1 MIVDVHVHFLSPLAI
16 DAARKAPSRLGVRV
30 VDDGEHPR
38 LVVGNEAPTRPLLE
52 ALYTLDRHRVF
63 FETQGIDTAVFGPL
77 MDVAGYSLP
86 GPERGARGV
95 LGGGGWAPRR
105 RCHDSSSI
113 AGTCSR

>member
-16 DAARKAPSRLGVRV
+16 DVARKAPSRHGVRV

-63 FETQGIDTAVFGPL
+63 FEAQGIWPDAASAPIGAAQSSLFRT
-77 MDVAGYSLP
+77 LP
-86 GPERGARGV
+86 GG
-95 LGGGGWAPRR
+95 
-105 RCHDSSSI
+105 
-113 AGTCSR
+113 SRIPSNLVP